1 MTDKNCFL
9 IIGIWEMC
17 LSQSDNYQWRICLF
31 EARFP
36 SIYEPFREKTNI
48 VELLR
53 KVSSRI
59 RLSMTH
65 RLTRTDTVRPLWV
78 FLFQYSLL
86 YTHETECI
94 GPD

>member
-17 LSQSDNYQWRICLF
+17 LIQSENDQWCICLF
-31 EARFP
+31 EARIP
-36 SIYEPFREKTNI
+36 SIHEPFREKTNI

-53 KVSSRI
+53 KVSTRI

-65 RLTRTDTVRPLWV
+65 RLTRKDTVHPLGM
-78 FLFQYSLL
+78 FLFEDSLL